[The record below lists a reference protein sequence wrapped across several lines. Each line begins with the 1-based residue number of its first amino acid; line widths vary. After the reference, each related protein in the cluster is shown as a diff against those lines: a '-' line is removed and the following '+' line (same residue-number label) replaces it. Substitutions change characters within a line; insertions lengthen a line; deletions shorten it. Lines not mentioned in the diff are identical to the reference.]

1 MINRAL
7 RWAEIMYFAFFLD
20 EHMMSTV
27 TVEVWTPESELE
39 NAFFSCM
46 LQSVQLSTERRSI
59 ET

>member
-1 MINRAL
+1 
-7 RWAEIMYFAFFLD
+7 MYFAFFLD